1 MANMAESA
9 VPVRLDRAAI
19 GRGALVG
26 AIFMLTASFADLSI
40 GALTEGDGD
49 GHRPVLFIVII
60 IGYFAA
66 GRAATRRAERDPF
79 RHGSLAALMSF
90 GIWLALRLFVAVV
103 TRDGLADGALQGV
116 FGHVV
121 TATAFGMLGGL
132 FGLREL
138 KRRELERRGQSEG
151 PPSIH

>member
-1 MANMAESA
+1 MAAMAESA

-26 AIFMLTASFADLSI
+26 AIFMLTASFADLVI
-40 GALTEGDGD
+40 GALAEGDGE
-49 GHRPVLFIVII
+49 GHRPALFVLIIV
-60 IGYFAA
+60 GYFAA
-66 GRAATRRAERDPF
+66 GRAAVRRSQRDPF
-79 RHGSLAALMSF
+79 RHGTLAALTSF
-90 GIWLALRLFVAVV
+90 GIWLVLRLFVAAV

-121 TATAFGMLGGL
+121 MATAFGMLGGL

-138 KRRELERRGQSEG
+138 KRRELERQGQSDG